1 VKNFKHLVYFY
12 DPARKEIREWPM
24 EIKKDLGSILSLLQ
38 MGESVGM
45 PDVKPMPSIAKGA
58 SEIRIKDQSGIYR
71 VFFVIETDIGVLVFH
86 GFKKKTQQTPQNEID
101 TGKKRLKVFLE
112 ELKDEK

>member
-1 VKNFKHLVYFY
+1 
-12 DPARKEIREWPM
+12 M

-45 PDVKPMPSIAKGA
+45 PDVKPMPSVAKGV

-71 VFFVIETDIGVLVFH
+71 AFFIIETDLGVLGFH

>member
-1 VKNFKHLVYFY
+1 
-12 DPARKEIREWPM
+12 M

-45 PDVKPMPSIAKGA
+45 PDVKPMPSVAKGV

-71 VFFVIETDIGVLVFH
+71 AFFIIETDLGVLVFH